1 MKMVIIQ
8 QEGVIGPKATGGE
21 TAGAPWAPFDGS
33 LEAIARLN
41 QSGYRV
47 VVTSTGSLLGDGTLD
62 IEAINGGLRRMHD
75 ELEGCGGHIV
85 GFFFRPHDDA
95 EACGCHAPEPGLLRQ
110 VADRFGIPLEGGP
123 VIAHGLGNARCA
135 RAAGARPI
143 RVGSGKTGPADAEI
157 PLYPDLGAAVAA
169 LLDDAPCS

>member
-1 MKMVIIQ
+1 MQIVIIQ

-21 TAGAPWAPFDGS
+21 TAGAPWTPFDGS
-33 LEAIARLN
+33 LEAIARLT

-47 VVTSTGSLLGDGTLD
+47 AVTSTGSPLGDGTLD
-62 IEAINGGLRRMHD
+62 IEAVNGGLRRMHD
-75 ELEGCGGHIV
+75 ELEGYGGHIV
-85 GFFFRPHDDA
+85 GFFFCPHDNPDA
-95 EACGCHAPEPGLLRQ
+95 CDCHSPEPGLLRQ
-110 VADRFGIPLEGGP
+110 VADRFGIPLEGVP

-135 RAAGARPI
+135 LAAGARPI
-143 RVGSGKTGPADAEI
+143 RVGAGDAGPADADI

>member
-1 MKMVIIQ
+1 MQIVIIQ
-8 QEGVIGPKATGGE
+8 QEGVIGPKATGRE
-21 TAGAPWAPFDGS
+21 TAGTPWAPFDGS

-47 VVTSTGSLLGDGTLD
+47 VVTSTGSPLGDGTLD

-75 ELEGCGGHIV
+75 ALEGCGGHIV
-85 GFFFRPHDDA
+85 GFFFCPHDDS
-95 EACGCHAPEPGLLRQ
+95 EACGCHSPEPGLLRQ
-110 VADRFGIPLEGGP
+110 VADRFGVPLEGVA

-135 RAAGARPI
+135 LAAGARPI
-143 RVGSGKTGPADAEI
+143 RVASGDAEPAEPEI
-157 PLYPDLGAAVAA
+157 PRYPDLGAAVAA